1 MRYAWSR
8 TTGRRGTAIASS
20 AAALC
25 LGALLSG
32 CGAGGDGYVA
42 AGAAGPDGQRTAK
55 AVPPKDGVDLVPLDE
70 DGTHGDRAGK
80 GGPNGKPGTDA
91 AGPGPTGEGGTDG
104 PAPPTPSASATAP
117 SRPDGSD
124 ASDGSGGTGSGKGG
138 SRGPGRTD
146 DGPEDGHGPEGGDG
160 PREPSPSGT
169 GPSDSSGSPTPT
181 GPAVLEVGEPER
193 TATDERWCEKVKVEF
208 RNTGGTPVTSGT
220 VTFATHV
227 IDALGIDWAT
237 LESEEELPAPIGAGQ
252 KKEKT
257 WTVCVDDWRV
267 PLGMHIETQDVSV
280 AWKP

>member
-20 AAALC
+20 AATLC

-32 CGAGGDGYVA
+32 CGGDGDGYVA

-55 AVPPKDGVDLVPLDE
+55 AVPPKGDVDLVPLDE
-70 DGTHGDRAGK
+70 DGAQNDRDGK
-80 GGPNGKPGTDA
+80 GRTGGKRDRGASGPAATTGGKA
-91 AGPGPTGEGGTDG
+91 DG
-104 PAPPTPSASATAP
+104 PASRAPSASAGA
-117 SRPDGSD
+117 
-124 ASDGSGGTGSGKGG
+124 
-138 SRGPGRTD
+138 PGRTD
-146 DGPEDGHGPEGGDG
+146 GPSGGRSGSGAPGRTDGGPKGGDGSKGGDG
-160 PREPSPSGT
+160 PRGDGSGEPSPSGS
-169 GPSDSSGSPTPT
+169 GSGSPTPT
-181 GPAVLEVGEPER
+181 GPAALEVGKPER

-208 RNTGGTPVTSGT
+208 HNTGGTAVTSGT

-227 IDALGIDWAT
+227 IDLLGIDWAT
-237 LESEEELPAPIGAGQ
+237 LKSEEKLPAPIGAGQ

>member
-32 CGAGGDGYVA
+32 CGGGGDGYVA

-55 AVPPKDGVDLVPLDE
+55 AVPPKGGVALVPLDE
-70 DGTHGDRAGK
+70 DGTDNDRDDGK
-80 GGPNGKPGTDA
+80 GGSDGKRDRGA
-91 AGPGPTGEGGTDG
+91 AGPSATSDGRADG
-104 PAPPTPSASATAP
+104 PASRAPSASAKAP
-117 SRPDGSD
+117 GRTDGSD
-124 ASDGSGGTGSGKGG
+124 GPGGGTSGSGA
-138 SRGPGRTD
+138 PGRTD
-146 DGPEDGHGPEGGDG
+146 DDPKGGDG
-160 PREPSPSGT
+160 PQGDGSGEPSPSGP
-169 GPSDSSGSPTPT
+169 GPGSSDPSGSPAPT
-181 GPAVLEVGEPER
+181 GPAALTVGEPER

-208 RNTGGTPVTSGT
+208 RNTGGAPIASGT
-220 VTFATHV
+220 VTFGTHV

-237 LESEEELPAPIGAGQ
+237 LESKEELPAPIGAGQ

-280 AWKP
+280 SWKP

>member
-1 MRYAWSR
+1 MRYAGSR

-32 CGAGGDGYVA
+32 CGGGGDGYVA
-42 AGAAGPDGQRTAK
+42 AGAAGPDGRRATT
-55 AVPPKDGVDLVPLDE
+55 AVPPKGGVDLVPLDE
-70 DGTHGDRAGK
+70 EGTGNDRDGK
-80 GGPNGKPGTDA
+80 GGANGQPGKGAAAPDA
-91 AGPGPTGEGGTDG
+91 TGDGRTDG
-104 PAPPTPSASATAP
+104 PASQAPSASTEARGRT
-117 SRPDGSD
+117 DGG
-124 ASDGSGGTGSGKGG
+124 SDGSGGADGGTSGSGA
-138 SRGPGRTD
+138 PGRPD
-146 DGPEDGHGPEGGDG
+146 DGPEGEAGPG
-160 PREPSPSGT
+160 EPSPSGA
-169 GPSDSSGSPTPT
+169 GASGSSGSPAPT

-220 VTFATHV
+220 VTFGTHV
-227 IDALGIDWAT
+227 IDILGIDWAT

-280 AWKP
+280 TWKP